1 MPRISASNGKR
12 QAFRTRSCGPYL
24 KLLNRAAHLGENMA
38 QAPSAPSQPT
48 GVRWLIFGL
57 ACAASWLLYL
67 HRYAWGIVKPYYKQ
81 ENPEISDYQLGWLDS
96 AFNATY
102 AVGQIPCGMAGDRFG
117 TRSTLSLFT
126 LLWSL
131 AVGGVALT
139 HGFWRLIVARAAF
152 GLAQAVP
159 TLPSSRLRT
168 PGFRCR
174 SAPRCKGW
182 CQPWAVSGRRSRRS
196 SLPPS

>member
-1 MPRISASNGKR
+1 
-12 QAFRTRSCGPYL
+12 
-24 KLLNRAAHLGENMA
+24 MA
-38 QAPSAPSQPT
+38 QPPSAPSQPT

-152 GLAQAVP
+152 GLAQAGAYP
-159 TLPSSRLRT
+159 AIIKITHTWFPLSIRT
-168 PGFRCR
+168 SVQGVV
-174 SAPRCKGW
+174 SAM
-182 CQPWAVSGRRSRRS
+182 GRIGAAFVRS